1 MAEENRTEKAYA
13 EDELLKKVG
22 EILTKKMMR
31 VFLRKSFQKSR
42 TKSTN

>member
-1 MAEENRTEKAYA
+1 MPDENKTEKAYA

-31 VFLRKSFQKSR
+31 DS
-42 TKSTN
+42 